1 MDPKRLLNSKER
13 KFYILARMINGEHVS
28 YQKLSDDYF
37 VSRSSIA
44 NDIISIK
51 KRLSKDNIPL
61 LFNNS
66 GSYIGGGEI
75 DKQKIIK
82 RVVIDLLGNKEG
94 KQLISLFID
103 SRLLKTNFKLFHQKL
118 KARKH

>member
-1 MDPKRLLNSKER
+1 
-13 KFYILARMINGEHVS
+13 MINGEHVS

-82 RVVIDLLGNKEG
+82 RVVIDLLGNKDG
-94 KQLISLFID
+94 KQLISLFIGHTMQHER
-103 SRLLKTNFKLFHQKL
+103 S
-118 KARKH
+118 